1 MIMGM
6 WPMHGPHPHDHKLLP
21 LAEGAAA
28 SNTLAY
34 VKYFFDSVN

>member
-1 MIMGM
+1 MIMGINCF
-6 WPMHGPHPHDHKLLP
+6 P

-28 SNTLAY
+28 GNTLAY